1 MHPTARAGL
10 SALITVAAA
19 AGACATMWW
28 IAVAAGGGYGT
39 AVLATVV
46 ALTLSRRTFASRA
59 EFARSSALLPAIGL
73 LAAGVGWL
81 LVAVPPVGAA
91 AFVAGMSVPIWMRRF
106 GDRVARLGAPLT
118 LPFTAILVAP
128 GAVVQTGR
136 WWLDLLLLVGASVVA
151 IVWVAMAREVGV
163 LAGVVTA
170 PDSLVAPAAPA
181 AQDAPT
187 PPATQAPPARQA
199 TPARTPRRRLP
210 ASTRMALQMAVAL
223 AAAFVAGWLLFPDH
237 AMWTVLTAFIVCS
250 GNRGR
255 GDVLYK
261 SALRVAGALAGTA
274 AAVALSFV
282 VEPTGF
288 LAVVVIFVALFAGT
302 WLRTYSYA
310 FWALA
315 VTLAVALLQG
325 LLGVTPTGASL
336 GAVLGERILAIVT
349 GAVLGIA
356 ASWFVLPV
364 RSEDVARKRFS
375 EMLVALGA
383 VLSRGDPALP
393 VTMRVAAFRASIGRV
408 EQLAPAHRAH
418 RMVVRKRPAR
428 VIDCIE
434 AAREL
439 PAALD
444 ARLASRSTGPA
455 DPEAAAR
462 LRVAIGQARR
472 SLAAPTDFAV
482 VHAALL
488 ALSAELRG

>member
-28 IAVAAGGGYGT
+28 IAVAAGGGFGT

-73 LAAGVGWL
+73 VAAGVGWL

-106 GDRVARLGAPLT
+106 GDRVARLGALLT

-170 PDSLVAPAAPA
+170 PDAPA
-181 AQDAPT
+181 

-199 TPARTPRRRLP
+199 APARMPRRRLP

-282 VEPTGF
+282 VEPTGLF
-288 LAVVVIFVALFAGT
+288 AVVVIFVALFVGT

-383 VLSRGDPALP
+383 VLSPGDPALP
-393 VTMRVAAFRASIGRV
+393 VAMRVAAFRASIGRV

-418 RMVVRKRPAR
+418 RMVVGKRTAR

-455 DPEAAAR
+455 DPEAATR

-488 ALSAELRG
+488 TLSAELRG

>member
-28 IAVAAGGGYGT
+28 IAVAAGGGFGT

-73 LAAGVGWL
+73 VAAGVGWL
-81 LVAVPPVGAA
+81 LVAVPPVGAV

-106 GDRVARLGAPLT
+106 GDRVARLGALLT

-170 PDSLVAPAAPA
+170 PDAPA
-181 AQDAPT
+181 

-199 TPARTPRRRLP
+199 APARMPRRRLP

-282 VEPTGF
+282 VEPTGLF
-288 LAVVVIFVALFAGT
+288 AVVVIFVALFVGT

-383 VLSRGDPALP
+383 VLSPGDPALP
-393 VTMRVAAFRASIGRV
+393 VAMRVAAFRASIGRV

-418 RMVVRKRPAR
+418 RMVVGKRTAR

-455 DPEAAAR
+455 DPEAATR

-488 ALSAELRG
+488 TLSAELRG

>member
-1 MHPTARAGL
+1 
-10 SALITVAAA
+10 
-19 AGACATMWW
+19 
-28 IAVAAGGGYGT
+28 
-39 AVLATVV
+39 
-46 ALTLSRRTFASRA
+46 
-59 EFARSSALLPAIGL
+59 
-73 LAAGVGWL
+73 
-81 LVAVPPVGAA
+81 
-91 AFVAGMSVPIWMRRF
+91 
-106 GDRVARLGAPLT
+106 
-118 LPFTAILVAP
+118 
-128 GAVVQTGR
+128 
-136 WWLDLLLLVGASVVA
+136 
-151 IVWVAMAREVGV
+151 
-163 LAGVVTA
+163 
-170 PDSLVAPAAPA
+170 
-181 AQDAPT
+181 
-187 PPATQAPPARQA
+187 
-199 TPARTPRRRLP
+199 
-210 ASTRMALQMAVAL
+210 
-223 AAAFVAGWLLFPDH
+223 
-237 AMWTVLTAFIVCS
+237 
-250 GNRGR
+250 
-255 GDVLYK
+255 
-261 SALRVAGALAGTA
+261 
-274 AAVALSFV
+274 VALSFV
-282 VEPTGF
+282 VEPTGLF
-288 LAVVVIFVALFAGT
+288 AVVVIFVALFVGT

-336 GAVLGERILAIVT
+336 GAVLGERILAIVS

-383 VLSRGDPALP
+383 VLSPGDPALP
-393 VTMRVAAFRASIGRV
+393 VAMRVAAFRASISRV

-418 RMVVRKRPAR
+418 RMVVGKRTAR

-455 DPEAAAR
+455 DPEAVTR

-488 ALSAELRG
+488 TLSAELRG